1 MQEHVYR
8 HPWER
13 VTAANWK
20 KFSDMEHRPLLS
32 HVVEVNIVKRGVD
45 QEGGQLL
52 TTRAIT
58 VNAPGPW
65 WLQRLMGTNVCQCIE
80 ESVVDNGKRTLDMVT
95 RNVTLKDFV
104 DVEEKCSY
112 FAHPDNSDWTL
123 FRQETNITCASVPAL
138 KSMAEK
144 IEQKCAEK
152 FQQNSA
158 RGREVVEFVCKALER
173 AELNIAQGASSKT
186 KAPEPSELLASSTQQ
201 TRSSSKWRTFER
213 AEFVGATL

>member
-1 MQEHVYR
+1 MSTT
-8 HPWER
+8 
-13 VTAANWK
+13 VTSSELFFL
-20 KFSDMEHRPLLS
+20 FSK
-32 HVVEVNIVKRGVD
+32 VVCTYK
-45 QEGGQLL
+45 
-52 TTRAIT
+52 ACY
-58 VNAPGPW
+58 
-65 WLQRLMGTNVCQCIE
+65 WLA
-80 ESVVDNGKRTLDMVT
+80 GKRTLDMVT

-173 AELNIAQGASSKT
+173 AELMVQGAS
-186 KAPEPSELLASSTQQ
+186 KAPEPELLVNSTQQ